1 MQHKLYAMRKAK
13 NLTQEEMA
21 SVLNVSTVTYRAKEK
36 SKIPFNADEMFM
48 IASYFNTDMNDIF
61 IPRV

>member
-21 SVLNVSTVTYRAKEK
+21 NVLNVSTVTYRSKEK

-48 IASYFNTDMNDIF
+48 IASYFKTDMNDIF